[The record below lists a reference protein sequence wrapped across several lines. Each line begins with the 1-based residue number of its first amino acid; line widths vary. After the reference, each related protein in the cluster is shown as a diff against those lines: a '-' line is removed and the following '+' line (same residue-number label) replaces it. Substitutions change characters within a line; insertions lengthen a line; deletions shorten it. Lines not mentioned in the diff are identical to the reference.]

1 MTTTRKKTL
10 LHCGILTGILGAV
23 VLLIFL
29 VHPGCVYGAQTDWSN
44 QHFAIKRDRLETNH
58 FRSQK

>member
-29 VHPGCVYGAQTDWSN
+29 VHPGCVYGCLLYTSDAAD
-44 QHFAIKRDRLETNH
+44 E
-58 FRSQK
+58 

>member
-44 QHFAIKRDRLETNH
+44 QPVSYTHLRAHET
-58 FRSQK
+58 

>member
-1 MTTTRKKTL
+1 MTTTHKKTL

-29 VHPGCVYGAQTDWSN
+29 VHPGCVYGAQTDWTDTSRR
-44 QHFAIKRDRLETNH
+44 AG
-58 FRSQK
+58 